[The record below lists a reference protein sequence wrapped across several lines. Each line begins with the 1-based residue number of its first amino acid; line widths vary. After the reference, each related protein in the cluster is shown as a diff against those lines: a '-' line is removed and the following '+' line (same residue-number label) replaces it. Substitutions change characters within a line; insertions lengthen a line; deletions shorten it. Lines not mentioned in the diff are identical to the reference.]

1 LTKKL
6 ITPTPRTLRVRI
18 VRRER
23 LGALDGRSISKMVSL
38 ANMSLANICES
49 YLQRIIP

>member
-1 LTKKL
+1 MKRL

-23 LGALDGRSISKMVSL
+23 LGALDGGLILMMV
-38 ANMSLANICES
+38 SLANICES
-49 YLQRIIP
+49 YLQRTIP